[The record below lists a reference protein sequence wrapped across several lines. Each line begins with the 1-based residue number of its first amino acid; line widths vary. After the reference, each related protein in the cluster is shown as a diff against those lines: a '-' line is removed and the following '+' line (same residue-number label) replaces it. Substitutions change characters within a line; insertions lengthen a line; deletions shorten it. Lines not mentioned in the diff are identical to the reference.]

1 MKLTHETQD
10 NMRKA
15 GDISEV
21 LGMPGWTHIYAMA
34 MDKIMD
40 LQSINNLDDADAN
53 TLILDLKARRMASTT
68 ILDFLKEINAFALN
82 NNAVRQSYEND
93 SVSDSYIERA

>member
-53 TLILDLKARRMASTT
+53 TLILDL
-68 ILDFLKEINAFALN
+68 
-82 NNAVRQSYEND
+82 
-93 SVSDSYIERA
+93 